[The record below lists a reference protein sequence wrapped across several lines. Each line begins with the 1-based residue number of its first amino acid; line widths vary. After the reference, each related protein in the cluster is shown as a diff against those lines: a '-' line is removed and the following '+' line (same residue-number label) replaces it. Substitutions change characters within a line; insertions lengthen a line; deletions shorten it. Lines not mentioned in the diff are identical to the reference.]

1 MPTSKR
7 GIFMNKTML
16 AGIAACLLIAPV
28 AAQAQTCSNLRSQ
41 LSSTR
46 NAASSLAAD
55 NPGSAIVFGGCVVT
69 AANEYDRRRNM
80 SDAIATLTACAT
92 MGCVLTGDW
101 GNCISVNTTLFIQS
115 LRITDLQQQV
125 RAGDC

>member
-1 MPTSKR
+1 
-7 GIFMNKTML
+7 
-16 AGIAACLLIAPV
+16 
-28 AAQAQTCSNLRSQ
+28 
-41 LSSTR
+41 
-46 NAASSLAAD
+46 
-55 NPGSAIVFGGCVVT
+55 
-69 AANEYDRRRNM
+69 
-80 SDAIATLTACAT
+80 

>member
-7 GIFMNKTML
+7 GIFMNKTIS
-16 AGIAACLLIAPV
+16 AGIAACLLLAPV
-28 AAQAQTCSNLRSQ
+28 AAQAQSCSSLWSQ
-41 LSSTR
+41 LASTR
-46 NAASSLAAD
+46 NAMSSLAAD
-55 NPGSAIVFGGCVVT
+55 NPGSSIVFGGCVAT
-69 AANEYDRRRNM
+69 AASEYDRRGIM

-92 MGCVLTGDW
+92 MGCMLTGDW